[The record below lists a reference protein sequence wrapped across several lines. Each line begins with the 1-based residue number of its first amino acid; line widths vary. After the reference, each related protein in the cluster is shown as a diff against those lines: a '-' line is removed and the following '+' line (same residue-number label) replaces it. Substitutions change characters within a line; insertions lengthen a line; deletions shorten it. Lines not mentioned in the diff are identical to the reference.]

1 MSGSGRAALASLAE
15 TAPPLTEPPANWGRR
30 LRILLLK
37 DGEATMGRADR
48 LFMTVGLIGLAAGA
62 VAVWLFWLVATRPVV
77 LAQVLDRAR

>member
-1 MSGSGRAALASLAE
+1 
-15 TAPPLTEPPANWGRR
+15 
-30 LRILLLK
+30 
-37 DGEATMGRADR
+37 MGRADR